1 MPSEENRLERKDVL
15 FASAAGF
22 FIGLLLLPILR
33 ASKPDL
39 YEKVFLLTIPFFLI
53 ATPLGLIIAYHIS
66 KKFAFVWQ
74 LGKFGVT
81 GVLNALVDLG
91 ILSLLTFIFSSY
103 FQIEASTEI
112 FAGIAFLTFYSFYKS
127 VSFIIAESALILCGI
142 LLSSDAH
149 LRNADFAKLSVL
161 LQSFNQCRGGAHPRN
176 TRAPSADGQRP
187 PESDS
192 KIRFRSVGGT
202 SGRSPHARQAA
213 LASGGNVIAGGIR
226 SRRMWFGAALLQ
238 VCRIRNKRTPQICGF
253 FS

>member
-127 VSFIIAESALILCGI
+127 VSFIIANINSFYWNKYWTFKQADNNKKTEFIQFFIVSLVGFVINVSVSSLVFH
-142 LLSSDAH
+142 LS
-149 LRNADFAKLSVL
+149 
-161 LQSFNQCRGGAHPRN
+161 GAHG
-176 TRAPSADGQRP
+176 ALS
-187 PESDS
+187 E
-192 KIRFRSVGGT
+192 
-202 SGRSPHARQAA
+202 ARWGLLGAA
-213 LASGGNVIAGGIR
+213 TGSIAGLAWNFIGYKYIV
-226 SRRMWFGAALLQ
+226 F
-238 VCRIRNKRTPQICGF
+238 KK
-253 FS
+253 